1 MIGTFIAKLFLQVVI
16 RANGR
21 DWLMKKVLHILR
33 SEPDDTVVRFVD
45 ILAGDESVAV
55 VNLYEDQI
63 SGSRIDWHRLVD
75 DIFNFDTIICW

>member
-1 MIGTFIAKLFLQVVI
+1 
-16 RANGR
+16 
-21 DWLMKKVLHILR
+21 MKKVLHILR